1 MATCWQG
8 LWAYR
13 SYLIVLLLPILLLP
27 LPILIPTKV
36 STWDLAPKER
46 GKDKGGQSG

>member
-13 SYLIVLLLPILLLP
+13 SYLLVYFLPILLLP

-36 STWDLAPKER
+36 STRGLAPK
-46 GKDKGGQSG
+46 G